1 MYISNDAASLKYYNF
16 DVLYLNH
23 AYDNIYAILMYL
35 YNRIITLSLFVK
47 SACREQYLMNES
59 VFVWCNIGWKY
70 IVDPKLCLHCWHAQ
84 VFLICYNL
92 YSYKKGGG
100 MDLFWIFSNNIVENQ
115 EPYML
120 PHNIA
125 SRYLYLRCIFAWWI
139 YNFVET
145 PCKCFI
151 VKLISTDEDPILRIG
166 STAKINLCGVNFHKI
181 IFTLYYYYYYM
192 FTYVN

>member
-1 MYISNDAASLKYYNF
+1 MRNLWIKILYISNDAASLKYYNF

-100 MDLFWIFSNNIVENQ
+100 GWIFSGSFPTILLKTKNHICCPTTLHPV
-115 EPYML
+115 
-120 PHNIA
+120 I
-125 SRYLYLRCIFAWWI
+125 CIFVVFLHGE
-139 YNFVET
+139 YT
-145 PCKCFI
+145 
-151 VKLISTDEDPILRIG
+151 ILW
-166 STAKINLCGVNFHKI
+166 KHPVNV
-181 IFTLYYYYYYM
+181 LS
-192 FTYVN
+192 